1 MHTPWQQ
8 MAIMSDSSLVRIKKE
23 GEKRGE
29 IDPLTGGSVVIN
41 NGCVGCDVDHRL
53 SATLFCAMKV

>member
-1 MHTPWQQ
+1 
-8 MAIMSDSSLVRIKKE
+8 MAADGDNERQLTRTHLKKR
-23 GEKRGE
+23 GKKRGE